1 MIPASLF
8 FAFAFGYF
16 LTHLFRVVNAVVGP
30 AISAEIG
37 IDAAGLGFLTSVYF
51 LAFAAIQL
59 PLGLLLDRFG
69 AHRVQAVLLLLAAA
83 GSVLFAFGESFVVL
97 SIARGLI
104 GLGVSAG
111 LMSAF
116 KAYSALLPAAKLP
129 LVNGLHMAAGSLGVL
144 AGGLPVELAMQ
155 ALGWRGLFLV
165 LAGLSLVAAA
175 VLILT
180 VRDGPRQSSPESFR
194 ALIAGVGHIVVS
206 PAFLRV
212 APISL
217 IVQASGLALLALW
230 VGPWLRDVALYSPEQ
245 AATVVSLMGCS
256 MIVGY
261 VCCALLTNRLVHR
274 GVPLGRVMIGGSMVF
289 AATLPLIILLDPAW
303 GAPVWLLFASLI
315 SFAALSY
322 PVLGAEFP
330 PGLTGRVHTALNFLV
345 FIAGFALQWGFG
357 VLVKYLIPSVGVE
370 GAYDAAIWC
379 LVAGQ
384 VAALIWYWL
393 RRPAGSPARE
403 VTDVSALR

>member
-8 FAFAFGYF
+8 LAFAFGYF

-69 AHRVQAVLLLLAAA
+69 AHRVQASLLVIAAA
-83 GSVLFAFGESFVVL
+83 GSALFAIGDDFVTL
-97 SIARGLI
+97 TIARGLI

-116 KAYSALLPAAKLP
+116 KAYSARLPAKKLP
-129 LVNGLHMAAGSLGVL
+129 LVNSLHMAAGSLGVL
-144 AGGLPVELAMQ
+144 AGGLPVEIAMQ
-155 ALGWRGLFLV
+155 ALGWRGLFLL
-165 LAGLSLVAAA
+165 LAGLCLVAAA
-175 VLILT
+175 ILILT
-180 VRDGPRQSSPESFR
+180 VRDLPRQGTPETFG
-194 ALIAGVGHIVVS
+194 ALMAGVGHILVS

-230 VGPWLRDVALYSPEQ
+230 VGPWLRDVALYSPAR

-261 VCCALLTNRLVHR
+261 VSCAFLTNRLVHK
-274 GVPLGRVMIGGSMVF
+274 GVPLGRVMIGGCIAF
-289 AATLPLIILLDPAW
+289 TATLPAIILLDPAW
-303 GAPVWLLFASLI
+303 GAPLWLLFASLI

-357 VLVKYLIPSVGVE
+357 VLVKYLIPHLGVE
-370 GAYDAAIWC
+370 GAYDAAIGC
-379 LVAGQ
+379 LVVGQ
-384 VAALIWYWL
+384 AAAIIWYWL
-393 RRPAGSPARE
+393 KRPAGSPAGE

>member
-69 AHRVQAVLLLLAAA
+69 AHRVQATLLVLAAA
-83 GSVLFAFGESFVVL
+83 GSALFAVGEDFL
-97 SIARGLI
+97 TLTIARGLI

-116 KAYSALLPAAKLP
+116 KAYSARLPAKKLP
-129 LVNGLHMAAGSLGVL
+129 LVNSLHMAAGSLGVL

-155 ALGWRGLFLV
+155 ALGWRGLFMV
-165 LAGLSLVAAA
+165 LAGFCLLAAA
-175 VLILT
+175 VLMLV
-180 VRDGPRQSSPESFR
+180 VRDVSRHGKPESIG
-194 ALIAGVGHIVVS
+194 ALIAGVGHILIS

-245 AATVVSLMGCS
+245 AATVVSLMGGS

-261 VCCALLTNRLVHR
+261 VFCALLSNKLVHK
-274 GVPLGRVMIGGSMVF
+274 GVPLGHIMIGGCIAF
-289 AATLPLIILLDPAW
+289 TATLPAIILLEPAW
-303 GAPVWLLFASLI
+303 GAPLWLLFASLI

-357 VLVKYLIPSVGVE
+357 VLVKYLIPHLGVE
-370 GAYDAAIWC
+370 GAYDVAIWC
-379 LVAGQ
+379 LVGGE
-384 VAALIWYWL
+384 VAALIWYWM
-393 RRPAGSPARE
+393 RRPQQRAAGE
-403 VTDVSALR
+403 VTDVSAVR